1 MGQHAM
7 RVSKELVAPWLPNI
21 GTMDAPSS
29 CSLIYSSIV
38 TRVASVSSH
47 QRQASFETRRP
58 PNPALWVISFS
69 PKHRVINWVKK
80 LQTSSP
86 EKPISYCWLIYIY
99 IIYMPTIKLIG
110 LLVNTARFVGQFHHH
125 HHHHHHPFL
134 ETLPILA
141 DWTWLNYGIHQ
152 CLLVKS
158 HGHHHF
164 CWLNPMEITMLGLWA
179 HGI

>member
-1 MGQHAM
+1 
-7 RVSKELVAPWLPNI
+7 
-21 GTMDAPSS
+21 MDAPTS
-29 CSLIYSSIV
+29 CSLIYSSIHIPI

-69 PKHRVINWVKK
+69 PKHWVINRVKK
-80 LQTSSP
+80 TADLISGQTH
-86 EKPISYCWLIYIY
+86 LILLVKLYY
-99 IIYMPTIKLIG
+99 IYMPTIKLIG

-125 HHHHHHPFL
+125 HHPFI

-141 DWTWLNYGIHQ
+141 DWTWLNHGIHQ
-152 CLLVKS
+152 CLLAKS
-158 HGHHHF
+158 HEHHHF

>member
-1 MGQHAM
+1 MNAVIALIHRPPASDLHTYDPIYKWEENPSLLTSNEQSFVYAYSPCQHLDSRYMGQHAM

-99 IIYMPTIKLIG
+99 IYFICPL
-110 LLVNTARFVGQFHHH
+110 
-125 HHHHHHPFL
+125 
-134 ETLPILA
+134 
-141 DWTWLNYGIHQ
+141 
-152 CLLVKS
+152 
-158 HGHHHF
+158 
-164 CWLNPMEITMLGLWA
+164 
-179 HGI
+179 